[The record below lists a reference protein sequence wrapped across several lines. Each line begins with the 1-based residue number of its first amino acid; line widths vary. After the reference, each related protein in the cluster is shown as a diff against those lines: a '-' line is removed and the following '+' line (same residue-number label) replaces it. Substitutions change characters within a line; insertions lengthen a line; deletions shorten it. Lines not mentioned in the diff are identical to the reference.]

1 MNQPMKGPMDV
12 AVTGEPLVTAIVPR
26 TFILT
31 LPNGTPI
38 RVPGGIHEMPEAIAN
53 HFYSKAN
60 GVSIY
65 ASPKATEPVADEV
78 RAEAATAKADAK
90 RPTLTAKK

>member
-12 AVTGEPLVTAIVPR
+12 AVPGELLVTAIVPR

-31 LPNGTPI
+31 LANSVPI

-53 HFYSKAN
+53 HSYSKAN

-65 ASPKATEPVADEV
+65 VPAKAAEPVAAESEPTEV
-78 RAEAATAKADAK
+78 RRGPGRPPKAQS
-90 RPTLTAKK
+90 

>member
-1 MNQPMKGPMDV
+1 MNQAMRGPMDEAV
-12 AVTGEPLVTAIVPR
+12 AGEPLVTAIVPR

-31 LPNGTPI
+31 LANGTPI

-65 ASPKATEPVADEV
+65 VAAKAVEPVAAESDPTEV
-78 RAEAATAKADAK
+78 KRGPGRPPKAQS
-90 RPTLTAKK
+90 